1 MKTYSRLCALLLG
14 ATILSATASTPLVA
28 EHMNVI
34 EEKRNVVVNLDAGS
48 AAELGRGRDLNGL
61 QGRTRDFQGQS
72 VPLYALSDG
81 SISAGRF
88 LQLVQ
93 YEGKLA
99 GTLQC
104 QLVRLG
110 NSPDLPGVKLV
121 VMAQDC
127 AIVRLNH

>member
-1 MKTYSRLCALLLG
+1 MKTISRLCGLLLG
-14 ATILSATASTPLVA
+14 ASILSANASTPPVA
-28 EHMNVI
+28 AHMNVL
-34 EEKRNVVVNLDAGS
+34 EEKRNVIVNLDAGS
-48 AAELGRGRDLNGL
+48 AAELGLGRELTGL

-72 VPLYALSDG
+72 VPLYAISDG

-88 LQLVQ
+88 LRLVPYNGQ
-93 YEGKLA
+93 LA

-104 QLVRLG
+104 QLVQLG

-121 VMAQDC
+121 VLAQQC

>member
-1 MKTYSRLCALLLG
+1 MKAISRLCILLLG
-14 ATILSATASTPLVA
+14 AITLSAGASTPLVA
-28 EHMNVI
+28 AHMRVI
-34 EEKRNVVVNLDAGS
+34 EEKRDVIVNLDAGS

-72 VPLYALSDG
+72 VPLYAISDG

-88 LQLVQ
+88 LRLVQ
-93 YEGKLA
+93 FDGQLA

-104 QLVRLG
+104 QLVQLG
-110 NSPDLPGVKLV
+110 DSPDLPGIKLV
-121 VMAQDC
+121 VLAQQC